1 MIKTPERT
9 DASHR
14 LGVEAEHGDLYDL
27 REEIEVG
34 DGEDVRLDGG
44 VGGHHE
50 TAAHDSDMQV
60 LAAMEASHSSSY
72 TRVCWLACFCYVL
85 RVLARRAVG

>member
-1 MIKTPERT
+1 MGLISNDNDMIKTPERT

-50 TAAHDSDMQV
+50 MARGSRLGH
-60 LAAMEASHSSSY
+60 ASPCSHG
-72 TRVCWLACFCYVL
+72 R
-85 RVLARRAVG
+85 

>member
-1 MIKTPERT
+1 M
-9 DASHR
+9 
-14 LGVEAEHGDLYDL
+14 

-60 LAAMEASHSSSY
+60 LAAIWTLAILPRTLVSAGLLAFVTSY
-72 TRVCWLACFCYVL
+72 VY
-85 RVLARRAVG
+85 